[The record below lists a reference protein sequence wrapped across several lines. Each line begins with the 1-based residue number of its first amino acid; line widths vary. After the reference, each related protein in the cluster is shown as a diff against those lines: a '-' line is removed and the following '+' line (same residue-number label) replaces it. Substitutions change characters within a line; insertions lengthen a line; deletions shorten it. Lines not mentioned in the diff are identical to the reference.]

1 VIFQESEV
9 IRLLLGIAAA
19 VILALSRSGLRR
31 LSGYRIFS
39 AAYFI
44 LLAGWIFTVV
54 EHAFFPDI
62 FNILEH
68 AAYLISGA
76 LYAVWSFRLVKGG
89 AK

>member
-1 VIFQESEV
+1 MLQESEL
-9 IRLLLGIAAA
+9 IRLLLGVAAA
-19 VILALSRSGLRR
+19 VILAMSRSGLRR
-31 LSGYRIFS
+31 LSGYKTFT

-54 EHAFFPDI
+54 EHAFFPAI

-68 AAYLISGA
+68 TAYLISGM
-76 LYAVWSFRLVKGG
+76 LYTVWCVRLVKGN